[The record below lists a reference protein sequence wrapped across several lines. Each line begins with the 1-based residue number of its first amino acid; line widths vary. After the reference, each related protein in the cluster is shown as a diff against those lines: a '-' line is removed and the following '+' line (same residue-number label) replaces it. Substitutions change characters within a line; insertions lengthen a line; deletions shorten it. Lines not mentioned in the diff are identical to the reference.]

1 MSIRTS
7 HIASAIFA
15 IALVAPTVASAAPSS
30 TTNSAVHLLAAS
42 SGDLVPTRL
51 SSVEPT
57 QIAMDHAPVSIS
69 WALSGDQKLQA
80 TPKPFLRISRQYMV
94 DASAAEVETG
104 VNLPLTARGD
114 IVRISPQDQASAPID
129 ATQLQFTTHA
139 GQRLS
144 AAKASAVMASDRS
157 LQRAGM
163 PVKPGSLALKLND
176 SFGVGIA
183 QITAKAASGHYLIQV
198 YEPKSPLTLALS
210 ADHGTRLAGQSLQF
224 TVSLIQSS
232 SHAASANLAGAS
244 PKSAIG
250 KPVTPIN
257 SIHPVIAAALSRVTG
272 VLQAPDGWSTN
283 VEFSPG
289 PNGTYVATVTP
300 PAQHA
305 GQRGLWEIH
314 AFASGQGGGLTLRRD
329 ASNAFALVLPTAR
342 FNGSLARPAARGS
355 SHGLSMNIGL
365 DVAAASRYAVSAVL
379 YGHDASGQL
388 RPAAYA
394 QSANWLEPGQN
405 RHIRL
410 SFSSAAIA
418 KSGLKGP
425 FVLRNLTLEDQMQLG
440 LLERRAL
447 AVRGLTAN

>member
-1 MSIRTS
+1 MSIKINP
-7 HIASAIFA
+7 IASALLA
-15 IALVAPTVASAAPSS
+15 IVLVAPTVASAAPSS
-30 TTNSAVHLLAAS
+30 TTNSAVHLLAAAPD
-42 SGDLVPTRL
+42 DLVPTRL

-80 TPKPFLRISRQYMV
+80 TPTPFQRVSRQYMV
-94 DASAAEVETG
+94 DASAAELETG

-144 AAKASAVMASDRS
+144 AAKASAVMASDQS

-163 PVKPGSLALKLND
+163 PVKSGSLALKLND
-176 SFGVGIA
+176 SFGVGIT
-183 QITAKAASGHYLIQV
+183 QMTAKAASGHYLIQV
-198 YEPKSPLTLALS
+198 YEPESPLALTLS

-232 SHAASANLAGAS
+232 SHAASANPA
-244 PKSAIG
+244 SAIG

-272 VLQAPDGWSTN
+272 VLQAPDGWSTD
-283 VEFSPG
+283 VAFSPG

-314 AFASGQGGGLTLRRD
+314 TFASGQGGGLKLQRD
-329 ASNAFALVLPTAR
+329 ASDAFALVLPTAR
-342 FNGSLARPAARGS
+342 FNGSLARPAIRGS
-355 SHGLSMNIGL
+355 NHDLSINVGV
-365 DVAAASRYAVSAVL
+365 DVGAASRYAVSAVL

-405 RHIRL
+405 RHIHL

-447 AVRGLTAN
+447 AARGLTAN